1 MTKKSII
8 NYSLVSALL
17 AMGLNAFSASAQDDN
32 LQIEDDEKGLEVIEV
47 TAERRTQNLQEVPVA
62 VSAFTENAI
71 ERRQIGSTLDVVRSV
86 PNLVGSNNVGI
97 SSATSLFMRGV
108 GQDESISTQ
117 DPAVGTY
124 VDGVYISRQVANN
137 SALYDIERIEVLRGP
152 QGILYGRNTSGG
164 AIKIITKDPS
174 EYFEGSL
181 EAKVGNYETIGLT
194 GKINVPVSDD
204 VFVSFAAFTSDRN
217 KGFQENITLGTRI
230 WDESSSGARGVIK
243 YEASDNFEIVVSAE
257 YAEQKDSGVSGTNF
271 FGSNA
276 DDLFVV
282 ESGLEG
288 SFNEVKQSAITA
300 NMTWGFD
307 NAEWTSITGYR
318 NLEQSLLVDF
328 SDNPVPA
335 FVIGQDGAFKQ
346 FSQEFQGAGNIDEFS
361 WVVGAFFMK
370 ETNDNIRR
378 DELFLFGGVVAGDFV
393 ADFENDSESWA
404 LFGQGS
410 YDITDK
416 LTATLG
422 GRWTKENKSIDMSQL
437 VDIGGGVLIELW
449 NNTDLEAVGTATN
462 PTFEDFTPHVSLK
475 YQFSD
480 DTMTY
485 LSYSEGFKSGG
496 WNGRATDPRDFN
508 LIEAEYVDAYEVG
521 FKTELW
527 DNHIRINT
535 ALFYNEYTD
544 FIVTALNPDTGGF
557 VTINAATTNISGVEV
572 ELTASPTAQLDLY
585 ASIGLLS
592 NKYDNLNENVVFSIE
607 NEVKR
612 TPEKTAQIGFV
623 YFVELDSGELTLTG
637 DYSYQDEYYGGA
649 GNTVAELSEST
660 SLVYAAVSYTSE
672 SGEYKITLACANCTD
687 EQYHHS
693 TLDFSALGFATQ
705 FPGAPRTYTLT
716 GKVLF

>member
-1 MTKKSII
+1 MTKKSGIYLLI
-8 NYSLVSALL
+8 ASTLVTLGFTSLPAYSQEE
-17 AMGLNAFSASAQDDN
+17 QDTP
-32 LQIEDDEKGLEVIEV
+32 ERATGLETIVV
-47 TAERRTQNLQEVPVA
+47 TAERRAENLQEVPVS
-62 VSAFTENAI
+62 VSAFTESAI
-71 ERRQIGSTLDVVRSV
+71 ERRQIGSTLDVIRSV

-164 AIKIITKDPS
+164 AIKIITKDPN
-174 EYFEGSL
+174 EYLEGSL
-181 EAKVGNYETIGLT
+181 EGKVGNYETLGLI
-194 GKINVPVSDD
+194 GKINVPVSDE
-204 VFVSFAAFTSDRN
+204 VFVSLAAFTSERN
-217 KGFQENITLGTRI
+217 KGFQENITLGTRT
-230 WDESSSGARGVIK
+230 WDESSSGVRGAIK
-243 YEASDNFEIVVSAE
+243 YQATSDFDIVVSAE
-257 YAEQKDSGVSGTNF
+257 YAEQKDSGVTGTNF
-271 FGSNA
+271 FGANA
-276 DDLFVV
+276 DNLFVV
-282 ESGLEG
+282 QSGLEN

-300 NMTWGFD
+300 NMTWRFD
-307 NAEWTSITGYR
+307 NAEWTSTTGYR
-318 NLEQSLLVDF
+318 SLEQNLLIDF

-335 FVIGQDGAFKQ
+335 FVIGQDGTFKQ
-346 FSQEFQGAGNIDEFS
+346 FSQELKGSGNIDEFS

-378 DELFLFGGVVAGDFV
+378 DELFLFGGAVAGDFV
-393 ADFENDSESWA
+393 ADFENDAESWA
-404 LFGQGS
+404 VFGQGS
-410 YDITDK
+410 YAITDK

-437 VDIGGGVLIELW
+437 VDVGGGVLIELW
-449 NNTDLEAVGTATN
+449 NNDDLAAVGTDTS
-462 PTFEDFTPHVSLK
+462 PKFEDFTPHVSVK
-475 YQFSD
+475 YQLSK

-485 LSYSEGFKSGG
+485 FSYSEGFKSGG

-521 FKTELW
+521 FKTEFW
-527 DNHIRINT
+527 DNQIRMNT
-535 ALFYNEYTD
+535 ALFFNEYTD

-557 VTINAATTNISGVEV
+557 VTINAATTNISGIEV
-572 ELTASPTAQLDLY
+572 ELTASPTAELDLY
-585 ASIGLLS
+585 ASFGFLK
-592 NKYDNLNENVVFSIE
+592 NEYDNLGANVVFSIE

-612 TPEKTAQIGFV
+612 TPEVTAQIGFT
-623 YFVELDSGELTLTG
+623 YFMELDSGELTFTG

-649 GNTVAELSEST
+649 GNTIPELSEST
-660 SLVYAAVSYTSE
+660 SLVFAAVSYAFD
-672 SGEYKITLACANCTD
+672 SGKYKITLACANCSD
-687 EQYHHS
+687 EEYHHS

-705 FPGAPRTYTLT
+705 FPGAPRTYTLS